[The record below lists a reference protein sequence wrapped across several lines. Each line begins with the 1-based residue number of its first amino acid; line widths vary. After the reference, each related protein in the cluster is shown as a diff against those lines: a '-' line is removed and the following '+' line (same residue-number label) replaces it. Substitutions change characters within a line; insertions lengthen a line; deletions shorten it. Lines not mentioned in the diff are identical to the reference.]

1 MKKVPVFLLKIALSA
16 ILLLFVADISAQPIS
31 GSLTTFTYTLPGG
44 AYVASGTTAT
54 VPAGVTVQ
62 FDQGLRIE
70 PGAVLYVNGTIRMN
84 TDQLITMQQSPVLG
98 AGARMYMYNG
108 SKITSATPD
117 PLNGAG
123 LWGGIIC
130 TGNPSLF
137 GVNEMA
143 LLQMD
148 GGTIEYAHCAY
159 TCYDPG
165 LGAYWGFGRLHAK
178 NATFQNNIRSI
189 DAAPVPYVPGSSE
202 DEILW
207 IGNYAE
213 NCLFRL
219 TSDFTP
225 GVIPAD
231 MIRTWG
237 TGFIFH
243 SCNFIAEFYAGAL
256 TNGFNFDFVGNTTAI
271 DANMSIIWLEQQSG
285 SADGC
290 RMSGLNNGLVVNNSY
305 PFTTIVSNSEF
316 ACVHAIS
323 IDANYNPMIY
333 GNEILGPI
341 TALATAPWVAPE
353 YSGIFIRNCQHH
365 RLEGNNIQYD
375 HSGDTHC
382 YGIVAMNN
390 GDGDNIIYRNSV
402 QVLTPGVGIES
413 IGTNRSSDGTSGL
426 KIMCNFLNNP
436 IDWNASFN
444 VAVMR
449 DAVSNPV
456 NGIHDEQYD
465 VNRSAGNVFQ
475 SNIGNP
481 YSSYYLE
488 SGTNN
493 MSAFTYKY
501 DPLTPSEQ
509 PQYTNIVNLL
519 NTGTANVCPQNITRD
534 PQPTIA
540 AFPAKEGRPV
550 PTWSRDGG
558 RAQQRPVSDLS
569 DADIQAISDMEHIQ
583 RWLGAHRNN
592 WKAMPP
598 DMKQQ
603 VYHAE
608 LNEQGMS
615 GSMARMLLH
624 YYEGRKYEPVLLLP
638 VAQASLSLPVAGIKT
653 SVYPNP
659 VHDKVTVAWE
669 GGTALLHIIDAQGK
683 VCLSQTIEKGRTV
696 LNVSRLTAGTYIL
709 QIRDAGNRLYSQKLT
724 VK

>member
-1 MKKVPVFLLKIALSA
+1 MKKASVFILKIALSV
-16 ILLLFVADISAQPIS
+16 ILLLLVADVSAQPILGTLS
-31 GSLTTFTYTLPGG
+31 SFTYTSPGG

-62 FDQGLRIE
+62 FDEGLRIE
-70 PGAVLYVNGTIRMN
+70 PGGILYVSGTIKMN

-98 AGARMYMYNG
+98 TGARLYMYNG
-108 SKITSATPD
+108 SKITSVTTN
-117 PLNGAG
+117 PLNGIG

-165 LGAYWGFGRLHAK
+165 LGSNWGFGRLHAK

-189 DAAPVPYVPGSSE
+189 DAAPGVYVPGSSE

-219 TSDFTP
+219 TSDFSP

-231 MIRTWG
+231 MIRAWG

-243 SCNFIAEFYAGAL
+243 SCNFIAEFYAGAV
-256 TNGFNFDFVGNTTAI
+256 TNGFNFDYVGNTTAI
-271 DANMSIIWLEQQSG
+271 DANISIIWLEQQLG
-285 SADGC
+285 SANGC
-290 RMSGLNNGLVVNNSY
+290 QMSGLKNGLVVNNSY
-305 PFTTIVSNSEF
+305 PFTTIVSNSQF
-316 ACVHAIS
+316 SCVHAIS
-323 IDANYNPMIY
+323 IDGNYNPMIY
-333 GNEILGPI
+333 RNDIQGPI
-341 TALATAPWVAPE
+341 TALATAPWVAPD
-353 YSGIFIRNCQHH
+353 YSGIFIRNCQ
-365 RLEGNNIQYD
+365 RFRVEENNIQYD
-375 HSGDTHC
+375 HSADAHC

-426 KIMCNFLNNP
+426 KIMCNFLNSP

-444 VAVMR
+444 VAVMQ
-449 DAVSNPV
+449 DVVSNPV

-493 MSAFTYKY
+493 MSAFSYKY
-501 DPLTPSEQ
+501 DPLTSSEQ
-509 PQYTNIVNLL
+509 PLYHNIVNLL
-519 NTGTANVCPQNITRD
+519 NTGTANVCPPNITRD
-534 PQPTIA
+534 PQPSIA
-540 AFPAKEGRPV
+540 AFPGKEGRAV

-558 RAQQRPVSDLS
+558 RAQQRPFSGLS
-569 DADIQAISDMEHIQ
+569 PADVQAISDMENIQ
-583 RWLGAHRNN
+583 KWLSTNHNN
-592 WKAMPP
+592 WRAMPQN
-598 DMKQQ
+598 MKQQ
-603 VYHAE
+603 VYNAE
-608 LNEQGMS
+608 LIDQGQG
-615 GSMARMLLH
+615 GSRARMLLH
-624 YYEGRKYEPVLLLP
+624 YYEGRKYEPVVLLP
-638 VAQASLSLPVAGIKT
+638 VSKSGLSLPVANVKT

-659 VHDKVTVAWE
+659 AHDKVTVEWE
-669 GGTALLHIIDAQGK
+669 GTTALLHIINAQGQA
-683 VCLSQTIEKGRTV
+683 CLSQTIEKGHTT
-696 LNVSRLTAGTYIL
+696 LNISRLRAGTYII
-709 QIRDAGNRLYSQKLT
+709 QIQDSGNHSYNQKLT